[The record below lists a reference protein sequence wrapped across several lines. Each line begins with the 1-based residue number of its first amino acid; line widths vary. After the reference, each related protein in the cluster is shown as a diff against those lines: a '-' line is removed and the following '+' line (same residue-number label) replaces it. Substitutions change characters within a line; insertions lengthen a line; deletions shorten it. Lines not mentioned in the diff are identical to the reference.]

1 MRETMSTDHMATGR
15 TDAPTADTKA
25 ALIMAAFI
33 LTEGAWVGVNLLPD
47 PQRFLNILGFASGRL
62 GTPQGWLVAMIV
74 AGTFIFL
81 SLRLPSVRA
90 NLVRPSFLKLLAILM
105 AIAAGTLEEAIFRRM
120 LMNYL
125 QTEGFGVI
133 AQIALSALAFGV
145 SHGIWGL
152 FGRSKQAALGAT
164 IATTVLGG
172 GLAIAYV
179 VSGRSVASAIAAH
192 VLIDVFIEPGLI
204 LAALRGEMGSGS
216 AAKPR

>member
-1 MRETMSTDHMATGR
+1 VATIV
-15 TDAPTADTKA
+15 A
-25 ALIMAAFI
+25 AAFI
-33 LTEGAWVGVNLLPD
+33 
-47 PQRFLNILGFASGRL
+47 FS
-62 GTPQGWLVAMIV
+62 
-74 AGTFIFL
+74 

-133 AQIALSALAFGV
+133 AQIALSAVAFGV

-152 FGRSKQAALGAT
+152 FGRSKRAALGAT

-204 LAALRGEMGSGS
+204 LAALRGEMSRRP